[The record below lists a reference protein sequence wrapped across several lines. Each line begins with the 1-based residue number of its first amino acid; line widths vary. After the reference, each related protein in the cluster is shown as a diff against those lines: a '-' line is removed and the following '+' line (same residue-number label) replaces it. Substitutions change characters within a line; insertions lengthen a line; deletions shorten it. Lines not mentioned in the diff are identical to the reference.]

1 MTGVGKPKG
10 NFLMVFTKY
19 ILHFLKKFGFLIF
32 TTQAMMG
39 AALAQGC
46 PDSSLPA
53 QLEISLEAYPP
64 TQRVG
69 DLSTLSRDR
78 QLVWALPTDFT
89 EIAHFTGQVH
99 QLANH
104 EGLDFIHTD
113 PSVEQVSVRSAADGI
128 VVYVRHDCPQSQ
140 AFGDNLAQRDC
151 GGDWGNH
158 VVIKHPNGLFTRYA
172 HLAPASIP
180 VLVGQRVSIG
190 QQLGKMGNSGRS
202 DTRHLHFEL
211 GVAIKVNPCAPAQ
224 SFNYVYDPIILF
236 CNSAIAD
243 FPTANRDRP
252 SPLLKCD
259 RLNFK
264 IKINIKSNIKSNI
277 K

>member
-10 NFLMVFTKY
+10 IFLMVFTKY
-19 ILHFLKKFGFLIF
+19 ILHFFKTLWFLLCI
-32 TTQAMMG
+32 TQAMMG

-69 DLSTLSRDR
+69 DLSTLIRDR
-78 QLVWALPTDFT
+78 QLSSQLVWALPTDFT
-89 EIAHFTGQVH
+89 EITHFAGQVH

-113 PSVEQVSVRSAADGI
+113 PSVAQVIVRSAADGI
-128 VVYVRHDCPQSQ
+128 VVYVRHNCPQSQ
-140 AFGDNLAQRDC
+140 AFGDNLARRDC

-158 VVIKHPNGLFTRYA
+158 VVIQHPNGLFTRYA

-180 VLVGQRVSIG
+180 VLVGQRVNLG
-190 QQLGKMGNSGRS
+190 QELGKMGNSGRS

-236 CNSAIAD
+236 CNSPIAY
-243 FPTANRDRP
+243 FP
-252 SPLLKCD
+252 
-259 RLNFK
+259 
-264 IKINIKSNIKSNI
+264 KSKGD
-277 K
+277 